1 MERVPRVRA
10 QNQEMARANAAPG
23 KETVDPRTR
32 VAADKAGELAKEPTA
47 VRVEDK
53 ERDGDAVGNLKSAA
67 AAAAVGG
74 YKMLQSR
81 RGGSLATPWFIFFSK
96 T

>member
-10 QNQEMARANAAPG
+10 QNQKMARANAAPG
-23 KETVDPRTR
+23 KETVDPRAR

-53 ERDGDAVGNLKSAA
+53 ERDRDAVGNLKP
-67 AAAAVGG
+67 AAAVGG
-74 YKMLQSR
+74 FIMLQPR
-81 RGGSLATPWFIFFSK
+81 RGGSPATPWFIFFSK